1 MVESEEI
8 MRVAKLMRIR
18 IDDEKEH
25 VKRVQKILEYFDTLD
40 AANVESENLESNSMS
55 VEDLRDD
62 VHSKLRIIAL
72 IKLKTIKALTCYG
85 SNDVLACGSNGGIS
99 TSTSEKTHNC
109 SGTISTPPGAFGDC
123 VT

>member
-62 VHSKLRIIAL
+62 VHSKFKGCSVGII
-72 IKLKTIKALTCYG
+72 
-85 SNDVLACGSNGGIS
+85 N
-99 TSTSEKTHNC
+99 
-109 SGTISTPPGAFGDC
+109 
-123 VT
+123 

>member
-62 VHSKLRIIAL
+62 VHSKFKGSL
-72 IKLKTIKALTCYG
+72 IDQIKNYQG
-85 SNDVLACGSNGGIS
+85 
-99 TSTSEKTHNC
+99 THVRAPKM
-109 SGTISTPPGAFGDC
+109 I
-123 VT
+123 

>member
-62 VHSKLRIIAL
+62 VHSKFKGSL
-72 IKLKTIKALTCYG
+72 IDQIKNSRHVQQA
-85 SNDVLACGSNGGIS
+85 
-99 TSTSEKTHNC
+99 
-109 SGTISTPPGAFGDC
+109 
-123 VT
+123 

>member
-62 VHSKLRIIAL
+62 AFKIQRII
-72 IKLKTIKALTCYG
+72 
-85 SNDVLACGSNGGIS
+85 N
-99 TSTSEKTHNC
+99 
-109 SGTISTPPGAFGDC
+109 
-123 VT
+123 

>member
-1 MVESEEI
+1 

-62 VHSKLRIIAL
+62 VHSKFKGSL
-72 IKLKTIKALTCYG
+72 IDQIKNYQG
-85 SNDVLACGSNGGIS
+85 
-99 TSTSEKTHNC
+99 THVRAPKM
-109 SGTISTPPGAFGDC
+109 I
-123 VT
+123 

>member
-62 VHSKLRIIAL
+62 VQFKIQRII
-72 IKLKTIKALTCYG
+72 
-85 SNDVLACGSNGGIS
+85 N
-99 TSTSEKTHNC
+99 
-109 SGTISTPPGAFGDC
+109 
-123 VT
+123 

>member
-62 VHSKLRIIAL
+62 VHSKF
-72 IKLKTIKALTCYG
+72 KG
-85 SNDVLACGSNGGIS
+85 S
-99 TSTSEKTHNC
+99 
-109 SGTISTPPGAFGDC
+109 
-123 VT
+123 

>member
-1 MVESEEI
+1 

-62 VHSKLRIIAL
+62 VHSKFKGSL
-72 IKLKTIKALTCYG
+72 IDQIPKTIKTRC
-85 SNDVLACGSNGGIS
+85 
-99 TSTSEKTHNC
+99 THVRFL
-109 SGTISTPPGAFGDC
+109 P
-123 VT
+123 

>member
-40 AANVESENLESNSMS
+40 AANVESE
-55 VEDLRDD
+55 
-62 VHSKLRIIAL
+62 IIF
-72 IKLKTIKALTCYG
+72 G
-85 SNDVLACGSNGGIS
+85 SN
-99 TSTSEKTHNC
+99 T
-109 SGTISTPPGAFGDC
+109 
-123 VT
+123 

>member
-25 VKRVQKILEYFDTLD
+25 VKRVQKVLEYFDTLD

-62 VHSKLRIIAL
+62 VHSKFKGSL
-72 IKLKTIKALTCYG
+72 IDQIKNYQG
-85 SNDVLACGSNGGIS
+85 
-99 TSTSEKTHNC
+99 THVRAPKM
-109 SGTISTPPGAFGDC
+109 I
-123 VT
+123 

>member
-1 MVESEEI
+1 

-62 VHSKLRIIAL
+62 VHSKFKGSL
-72 IKLKTIKALTCYG
+72 IDQIKNYQG
-85 SNDVLACGSNGGIS
+85 
-99 TSTSEKTHNC
+99 THSRC
-109 SGTISTPPGAFGDC
+109 R
-123 VT
+123 

>member
-1 MVESEEI
+1 

-25 VKRVQKILEYFDTLD
+25 VKRVQKVLEYFDTLD

-62 VHSKLRIIAL
+62 VHSKFKGSL
-72 IKLKTIKALTCYG
+72 IDQIKNYQG
-85 SNDVLACGSNGGIS
+85 
-99 TSTSEKTHNC
+99 THVRAPKM
-109 SGTISTPPGAFGDC
+109 I
-123 VT
+123 